1 MSIWPARLSVKGTSK
16 LMSWFSPT
24 FSGALVKPTLV
35 WRCCLKVLLK
45 NKWFSRGVLVNT
57 ARFLR
62 ISSLETLRFL
72 APEGITD
79 FGTALAK
86 HCNHDFCSFVLQINW
101 LKRFLTDHATACAV
115 NGLASIYTFLMW
127 HKDSSYRKK
136 NAFPPYV
143 TLYDETKSR
152 SSARLPVDLGWAIN
166 FARGPLRRPR
176 WRRAVPS

>member
-101 LKRFLTDHATACAV
+101 LKPFLTDHATACAV
-115 NGLASIYTFLMW
+115 NGLASIIRFWCDTRIVAIG
-127 HKDSSYRKK
+127 RKMR
-136 NAFPPYV
+136 FHH
-143 TLYDETKSR
+143 TLPFMTKQR
-152 SSARLPVDLGWAIN
+152 VAVRLGYL
-166 FARGPLRRPR
+166 
-176 WRRAVPS
+176 